1 MGRLLVAATSLCL
14 VSCTSLPQVCQPK
27 TDLLLAPDAAWK
39 VEERPDGAVVQIVC
53 APANHPPLTQ
63 LPKK

>member
-1 MGRLLVAATSLCL
+1 

-39 VEERPDGAVVQIVC
+39 MEERPDGVVVQIVC
-53 APANHPPLTQ
+53 APSNHPPLTA